1 MYRLEILKQTPDIWL
16 ADQTPRD
23 EEGVA
28 NGFPSTCAKD
38 LSSELGDMDHSK
50 ATISLGIEIALQG
63 LQLCETPNEEKSTS
77 RRGSSLGSNG
87 SMSSE
92 ETTSGD
98 GGTVNQQTSPEIL
111 VEKRPE
117 LQSRQSSESTQ
128 SIPVLDEYSEKVHA
142 EVARLTR
149 EQRTLIQRTF
159 EQMNKR
165 PAKCGMEICFRLFAE
180 YPQYK
185 NIWPQFRQIPDSSL
199 MNSTALR
206 KHAIV
211 YMGGLRAIIDN
222 MDDDEKLNKALRR
235 IAFAHVKWNI
245 HKRHLMH
252 MVEPVLEVVKES
264 AYLDDEVR
272 TAWRTL
278 YDVIANLIEIFR
290 RSEAQRYYRR

>member
-23 EEGVA
+23 EEGVD

-38 LSSELGDMDHSK
+38 LSSELGMMSHSK
-50 ATISLGIEIALQG
+50 ATVSLGIEIALQG
-63 LQLCETPNEEKSTS
+63 LQLSETSNEEKSTS
-77 RRGSSLGSNG
+77 RRGTSLGSNG

-92 ETTSGD
+92 EPNTNNSGVV
-98 GGTVNQQTSPEIL
+98 TQSVSPEIL
-111 VEKRPE
+111 AENRQKLR
-117 LQSRQSSESTQ
+117 SRHISESTQ

-142 EVARLTR
+142 EVARLTH

-165 PAKCGMEICFRLFAE
+165 PAKCGMEICF
-180 YPQYK
+180 
-185 NIWPQFRQIPDSSL
+185 
-199 MNSTALR
+199 R